1 MGGKKK
7 PRISLL
13 ARSALFFLLTLFLSL
28 LVGLLFARKYV
39 FEDAIS
45 RSYAISAGAT
55 TAAMTSLGS
64 ADGFYE
70 LFSDEEYRESIHK
83 TFHFICEK
91 TETDVLYLNTVDE
104 NQKRHYIVAAA
115 KDDYT
120 DELMQDTI
128 SFDMIDEEELY
139 PAEVRVLEGKS
150 DGEHEFYHTDSGYMC
165 MFVRPV
171 SSQGKIIAFVGA
183 SYDMDDILEESK
195 RNLYFIAGL
204 VILVFSIA
212 LISSLI
218 LMRKSIFVPV
228 RSLSDRMRSFTQ
240 DIDSHV
246 PKRKTIFSDEITD
259 MESSFYEMTENM
271 REYVG
276 EIKTLTSDKVQ
287 VETQLDVARRIQSG
301 LIPMEHF
308 VLGDGCEIYGIE
320 KPARAV
326 GGDFYDIFRLD
337 SDRICV
343 VVGDISGKGV
353 SAALFMVMVKTG
365 IRENIKGGRSLAET
379 FSSLNREICFSNPET
394 MFATVAVMILDT
406 KTGVLKYLNGGHEL
420 PLLLS
425 KNADYLE
432 LDAGCAL
439 GLFDD
444 AKAGEK
450 EIRLS
455 DGEGL
460 LIFTDGVTEAV
471 DDERKQFGK
480 DRLKELA
487 GNYHSK
493 HGERYDCEGLIKDI
507 KSGLRDFCKEA
518 EQFDDITCAV
528 LIYRGNEKE
537 RRRLTMDLASSLPVI
552 RDTIFGCIS
561 DEERA
566 KTIILVCEEIFT
578 NIVNYSGAKEVS
590 FYCERTEEIFAVS
603 FFDDGMPFDPV
614 TVNLRDKTFEE
625 LDTGGMGIKL
635 ARMNTKEMVYN
646 RIDNTNQLVLRFL
659 SNDSNRN

>member
-13 ARSALFFLLTLFLSL
+13 ARTALFFLLTLFLSL

-45 RSYAISAGAT
+45 RSYAISAGAA

-64 ADGFYE
+64 ADGLYE

-83 TFHFICEK
+83 TFHFICQK
-91 TETDVLYLNTVDE
+91 TETDVLYLYTVDE
-104 NQKRHYIVAAA
+104 NKKRHYIAVAA
-115 KDDYT
+115 KDSDI
-120 DELMQDTI
+120 DEIIRDTI

-150 DGEHEFYHTDSGYMC
+150 DGEHEFYHTDRGYMC
-165 MFVRPV
+165 IFVRPV

-195 RNLYFIAGL
+195 RNLYFIAGI

-246 PKRKTIFSDEITD
+246 PKRKTVFSDEITD
-259 MESSFYEMTENM
+259 MESSFDEMTRNM

-276 EIKTLTSDKVQ
+276 EIKALTSDKVQ

-301 LIPMEHF
+301 LIPMEHY

-337 SDRICV
+337 ENRICV

-353 SAALFMVMVKTG
+353 SAAMFMVMVKTG
-365 IRENIKGGRSLAET
+365 IRENLKGGRSLGET
-379 FSSLNREICFSNPET
+379 FSFLNREICFSNPET
-394 MFATVAVMILDT
+394 MFATVAAIILDT
-406 KTGVLKYLNGGHEL
+406 KTGLLQYMNGGHEL

-425 KNADYLE
+425 KEADYLE

-444 AKAGEK
+444 AKAVEK
-450 EIRLS
+450 EIKLS
-455 DGEGL
+455 DGEGI

-471 DDERKQFGK
+471 NEEMEQFGK
-480 DRLKELA
+480 ERLRELVRNHYSA
-487 GNYHSK
+487 
-493 HGERYDCEGLIKDI
+493 HGSRYGSEGLTKDI
-507 KSGLRDFCKEA
+507 MAGLNGFCKEA
-518 EQFDDITCAV
+518 EQFDDITCTA
-528 LIYRGNEKE
+528 LIYRCNEKE
-537 RRRLTMDLASSLPVI
+537 RRALSVDLASLPVLK
-552 RDTIFGCIS
+552 DTILSAIL

-578 NIVNYSGAKEVS
+578 NIVNYSRAKEVS
-590 FYCERTEEIFAVS
+590 FYCERTEKLCAVT
-603 FFDDGMPFDPV
+603 FFDDGVPFDPV
-614 TVNLRDKTFEE
+614 NVNLRDKRFEE

-646 RIDNTNQLVLRFL
+646 RIDDTNQLVLRFEL
-659 SNDSNRN
+659 

>member
-13 ARSALFFLLTLFLSL
+13 ARTALFFLLTLFLSL

-83 TFHFICEK
+83 TFNFICEK
-91 TETDVLYLNTVDE
+91 TETDVLYLYTVDE
-104 NQKRHYIVAAA
+104 NKKRHYIVTAA
-115 KDDYT
+115 KDDDI
-120 DELMQDTI
+120 DEIMQDTI

-139 PAEVRVLEGKS
+139 PAEVRVLEGRS

-246 PKRKTIFSDEITD
+246 PKRKTIFLDEITD

-353 SAALFMVMVKTG
+353 SAAMFMVMVKTG

-394 MFATVAVMILDT
+394 MFATVAAIILDT
-406 KTGVLKYLNGGHEL
+406 KTGVIKYLNGGHEL

-425 KNADYLE
+425 KDTEYLE

-444 AKAGEK
+444 ANAGEK

-460 LIFTDGVTEAV
+460 LIFTDGVTEAN
-471 DDERKQFGK
+471 DAEKNQFGK
-480 DRLKELA
+480 DRLRERVRDYYSGY
-487 GNYHSK
+487 GN
-493 HGERYDCEGLIKDI
+493 RYESEGLIKDLM
-507 KSGLRDFCKEA
+507 SGVSGFCKDA
-518 EQFDDITCAV
+518 EQFDDITCVA
-528 LIYRGNEKE
+528 LIYRDNEKE
-537 RRRLTMDLASSLPVI
+537 RRRLTMDLASSLPVL
-552 RDTIFGCIS
+552 RDTIFGSID

-578 NIVNYSGAKEVS
+578 NIVNYSGAKNVS
-590 FYCERTEEIFAVS
+590 FYFERTEKLCAVT
-603 FFDDGMPFDPV
+603 FFDDGVPFDPV
-614 TVNLRDKTFEE
+614 TVNLRDKAFEE
-625 LDTGGMGIKL
+625 LDTGGMGIRL

-646 RIDNTNQLVLRFL
+646 RIDNTNQLVLRFETETQH
-659 SNDSNRN
+659 

>member
-91 TETDVLYLNTVDE
+91 TETDVLYLYTVDE
-104 NQKRHYIVAAA
+104 NKKRHYIVAAA
-115 KDDYT
+115 KDSDI
-120 DELMQDTI
+120 DEIIRDTI

-139 PAEVRVLEGKS
+139 PAEVRILEGKS

-240 DIDSHV
+240 DIDSPV

-365 IRENIKGGRSLAET
+365 IRENLRSGRSLTET
-379 FSSLNREICFSNPET
+379 FSFLNSEICFSNPET
-394 MFATVAVMILDT
+394 MFATVAAIILDT
-406 KTGVLKYLNGGHEL
+406 KTGVLQYMNGGHEL

-425 KNADYLE
+425 KEADYLE

-444 AKAGEK
+444 ANAGEK

-460 LIFTDGVTEAV
+460 LIFTDGVTEAN
-471 DDERKQFGK
+471 DAEKNQFGK
-480 DRLKELA
+480 DRLRERVRDYYSGY
-487 GNYHSK
+487 GN
-493 HGERYDCEGLIKDI
+493 RYESEGLIKDLM
-507 KSGLRDFCKEA
+507 SGVSGFCKDA
-518 EQFDDITCAV
+518 EQFDDITCVA
-528 LIYRGNEKE
+528 LIYRDNEKE
-537 RRRLTMDLASSLPVI
+537 RRRLTMDLASSLPVL
-552 RDTIFGCIS
+552 RDTIFGGID

-578 NIVNYSGAKEVS
+578 NIVNYSGAKNVS
-590 FYCERTEEIFAVS
+590 FYFERTEKLCAVT
-603 FFDDGMPFDPV
+603 FFDDGVPFDPV
-614 TVNLRDKTFEE
+614 TVNLRDKAFEE
-625 LDTGGMGIKL
+625 LDTGGMGIRL

-646 RIDNTNQLVLRFL
+646 RIDNTNQLVLRFETETQP
-659 SNDSNRN
+659 